1 MFQLCKQ
8 FQTKFLGKLVV
19 LYLIWLDWRNKQK
32 TYIFINSSVS
42 VGQILLHLNC
52 LVFLKSIMLRL
63 ETKTR
68 RLLIIKEQGGK
79 KVRQQNKMLLCISS
93 MDAL

>member
-1 MFQLCKQ
+1 MEAIYNKI
-8 FQTKFLGKLVV
+8 TGKTSCPLLDLVR
-19 LYLIWLDWRNKQK
+19 LNKQTNK
-32 TYIFINSSVS
+32 TYIFLNSSVS

-52 LVFLKSIMLRL
+52 LVFLKSIMFRL
-63 ETKTR
+63 ETKPR

-79 KVRQQNKMLLCISS
+79 KFRRKNKMLLCIAS